1 MPRILI
7 TGASRGLGLE
17 HAKQYLAKG
26 WQVISTARNPESSPG
41 LRALASHNA
50 ERLRQI
56 QMDVTDYPR
65 VEAVAEELAGQS
77 LDILLNNAGTY
88 GPKSAFEGM
97 HYQSLE
103 SMDYDL
109 WREMHEINVMAAF
122 KVAVCFKP
130 HLEAAAHPLLVNMSS
145 DMGSIGNN
153 SIGHA
158 YAYRSTKAALNML
171 TRGMAIEW
179 QKPRRD
185 RHGPGLVPYRSGW
198 TGSAGGPGGER
209 ADATGTVRESG
220 ILSLRR
226 VHQPFRR
233 ERNLVS
239 TGRSPRSAR
248 GRCCGADA
256 QGTRWERGH
265 PALVESE
272 TPSFPGLFHASE
284 GVPALDE
291 GTMSWFPLLC
301 RSNPTPNKSHF
312 PA

>member
-26 WQVISTARNPESSPG
+26 WQVIATARNPESSPG
-41 LRALASHNA
+41 LRALESHNA
-50 ERLRQI
+50 ERMRQI
-56 QMDVTDYPR
+56 QMDVTDHPR

-109 WREMHEINVMAAF
+109 WREMHEINVLAAF

-130 HLEAAAHPLLVNMSS
+130 HLEAAAHPVLVNMSS

-158 YAYRSTKAALNML
+158 YAYRSSKAGLNML
-171 TRGMAIEW
+171 TKGMAIEW
-179 QKPRRD
+179 QSLTVIAMAPGWCRTD
-185 RHGPGLVPYRSGW
+185 LGGPEAPVDPVESVRMQQELFESLEFSRSGEFINRF
-198 TGSAGGPGGER
+198 GES
-209 ADATGTVRESG
+209 V
-220 ILSLRR
+220 
-226 VHQPFRR
+226 
-233 ERNLVS
+233 N
-239 TGRSPRSAR
+239 
-248 GRCCGADA
+248 
-256 QGTRWERGH
+256 W
-265 PALVESE
+265 
-272 TPSFPGLFHASE
+272 
-284 GVPALDE
+284 
-291 GTMSWFPLLC
+291 
-301 RSNPTPNKSHF
+301 
-312 PA
+312 

>member
-26 WQVISTARNPESSPG
+26 WEVIATARNPESSPG
-41 LRALASHNA
+41 LKALASHA
-50 ERLRQI
+50 SGRLRQV
-56 QMDVTDYPR
+56 QMDVTDHAR
-65 VEAVAEELAGQS
+65 VEAVAEELTGQS

-130 HLEAAAHPLLVNMSS
+130 HLEAAAHPLMVNMSS

-158 YAYRSTKAALNML
+158 YAYRSSKAALNML

-179 QKPRRD
+179 QNLAVIAMAPGWCRTD
-185 RHGPGLVPYRSGW
+185 LGGPEAPVNPVESVRMQQALFESLEFSRSGEFINRF
-198 TGSAGGPGGER
+198 GES
-209 ADATGTVRESG
+209 V
-220 ILSLRR
+220 
-226 VHQPFRR
+226 
-233 ERNLVS
+233 N
-239 TGRSPRSAR
+239 
-248 GRCCGADA
+248 
-256 QGTRWERGH
+256 W
-265 PALVESE
+265 
-272 TPSFPGLFHASE
+272 
-284 GVPALDE
+284 
-291 GTMSWFPLLC
+291 
-301 RSNPTPNKSHF
+301 
-312 PA
+312 